1 MAEMKDK
8 EREINRLSSELSSI
22 KAQSLS
28 SSAKDVAGVKLIATL
43 VTDMPSDDLRSMCE
57 ALRDTSEDAV
67 IVIADK
73 NTEKG
78 NISFA
83 CGCAKGAIAKG
94 MNAGNIVREVAKLA
108 GGSGGGRPDFAM
120 AGGKDI
126 TKAEEAV
133 SGVEAIVS
141 SMAK

>member
-1 MAEMKDK
+1 
-8 EREINRLSSELSSI
+8 
-22 KAQSLS
+22 
-28 SSAKDVAGVKLIATL
+28 
-43 VTDMPSDDLRSMCE
+43 MPSDDLRSMCE

-67 IVIADK
+67 IVIGDK

-126 TKAEEAV
+126 TKCEEAIA
-133 SGVEAIVS
+133 GVEAIVS